1 MDFAREKE
9 TMEAKLLQTVLAGV
23 GCTSREDRE
32 GVLIA
37 HEGDWRNLLS
47 RFKANFQRYH
57 TNEDNSTYEEQ
68 YKRMVMLR
76 DVAIVGEKIIKVAR
90 MLVKSQQQEAIK
102 EAAKNLPPE
111 VLDNEYRLHEAL
123 EGNKEV
129 DMWSKARRHM
139 QGEWKFVS
147 RSK

>member
-9 TMEAKLLQTVLAGV
+9 KMEAKLLQTVLAGV

-37 HEGDWRNLLS
+37 HEGDWRHLLS
-47 RFKANFQRYH
+47 RFKANFHRH
-57 TNEDNSTYEEQ
+57 HNANEDNSTYEEQ
-68 YKRMVMLR
+68 YKRMIMLR

-102 EAAKNLPPE
+102 EVHKIC
-111 VLDNEYRLHEAL
+111 
-123 EGNKEV
+123 
-129 DMWSKARRHM
+129 S
-139 QGEWKFVS
+139 
-147 RSK
+147 